1 MFGRDLGHDQR
12 DRRLP
17 DYRSHAEDVPQ
28 EGSHQVGGEKVTD
41 AQYFLEATY
50 LIASILFVLGLKGLS
65 HPDTARRGMVWG
77 PGGIA
82 AAVFG
87 TLFHS
92 DNHKHHWCVGGRVI
106 CACLGNPLPNG
117 PI

>member
-65 HPDTARRGMVWG
+65 HPDTARRGMIMAA
-77 PGGIA
+77 GGIA
-82 AAVFG
+82 AGVFRA
-87 TLFHS
+87 LFRP
-92 DNHKHHWCVGGRVI
+92 DIHHYILYGVG
-106 CACLGNPLPNG
+106 LGLG
-117 PI
+117 